1 MPLSSLNNHPEDWV
15 APTRLLDLDDPKLRI
30 QAMRITQLAT
40 TDMQKAILVHDFV
53 KALPFGCVAGF
64 DHVPAVS
71 VLKTGHGDCHTKG
84 TLFVALLRCAGVP
97 ARLRFVTLTGAFLHG
112 IIDIG
117 QTTITHAVGEVYL
130 QERWVQTDTY
140 VTDSILEAQAMSLLS
155 QHNISVGYGIHKQGN
170 RFWNTFL
177 GNSSVNDVGFIRD
190 LLDTLQANY
199 NIDQNRIYSTGM
211 SNGGFMS
218 YSLACQLNDRIT
230 AIASV
235 TGSMIQSKLNACNP
249 VRPVHWR
256 WPLPLA
262 ERRFVPRW
270 RWQWRC
276 SR

>member
-1 MPLSSLNNHPEDWV
+1 MTSNNQAVTPTTDKPANWLG
-15 APTRLLDLDDPKLRI
+15 ATRLLDLDDSRLRI

-117 QTTITHAVGEVYL
+117 QTAITHAVGEVYL

-140 VTDSILEAQAMSLLS
+140 VTDSILEARAMSLLT
-155 QHNISVGYGIHKQGN
+155 QHNISVGYGIHRQGN
-170 RFWNTFL
+170 RFWNGSQHAHGQYSGADPDSLPSHDWGVAHDPEQFY
-177 GNSSVNDVGFIRD
+177 SSTAHPQLHMGWLTRVKWMFAAGMVNRRV
-190 LLDTLQANY
+190 Q
-199 NIDQNRIYSTGM
+199 
-211 SNGGFMS
+211 
-218 YSLACQLNDRIT
+218 
-230 AIASV
+230 
-235 TGSMIQSKLNACNP
+235 K
-249 VRPVHWR
+249 VRETV
-256 WPLPLA
+256 
-262 ERRFVPRW
+262 
-270 RWQWRC
+270 
-276 SR
+276 